1 MRVSIDE
8 VRAALREAMG
18 WNWLDEENLPP
29 RAVIEQCYRAFGE
42 PIPNEFAARLGERG
56 SPEN

>member
-1 MRVSIDE
+1 MKYVQRSARRWGGI
-8 VRAALREAMG
+8 G
-18 WNWLDEENLPP
+18 WMKKKNLPP
-29 RAVIEQCYRAFGE
+29 RAVIEQCYRALGE

>member
-1 MRVSIDE
+1 MSSE
-8 VRAALREAMG
+8 LRCPREG
-18 WNWLDEENLPP
+18 WNWLDEENLSP
-29 RAVIEQCYRAFGE
+29 RAVEQCYRALGE